1 MTTAGRKDDTGKH
14 RYDLIPP
21 GPLDELARAYTI
33 GAAKYGDRNWER
45 GIAFSRLFAA
55 LQRHAWAFWSGEDES
70 DDDGQHQPGRR
81 RLVRVLNARAG
92 RHAPGVRRP
101 ATRRGRHRRAALRD
115 HRPRRRMTGRPDT
128 SPRHQARDHHHTGA
142 NQ

>member
-1 MTTAGRKDDTGKH
+1 MTTTGRKDDTGKH

-33 GAAKYGDRNWER
+33 GAAKYGDRNWEH

-70 DDDGQHQPGRR
+70 ADDGQHHLAAVAWCAFSMLELAVTHPE
-81 RLVRVLNARAG
+81 L
-92 RHAPGVRRP
+92 RRP
-101 ATRRGRHRRAALRD
+101 AARRDRHRRAGRRD
-115 HRPRRRMTGRPDT
+115 HPPRRRMTRPHT